1 MYKKFIF
8 IIFIIASLT
17 FIYFGR
23 YVDEYVCENNF
34 YDFSKKTGLLGF
46 DFYLPNRHL
55 IEIEFK
61 DSNLEATFNIFWSVV
76 LPQFTGETDLKIGNM
91 KGWILFE
98 NRLVNYR
105 ITKDKLKELG
115 IGNGEV
121 ESKQIEKSKETI
133 LNRHKFYEFGQ
144 GDKKVVL
151 KRNIKFDEESGILSV
166 HSYAVDTIR
175 NDDEWET
182 NYLQITKETREPGS
196 TNDSFRE
203 RRRYI
208 EESMEF
214 EKTAKVFIDGISS
227 TTNCKLKSSKLK
239 LDF

>member
-55 IEIEFK
+55 IEVEFK
-61 DSNLEATFNIFWSVV
+61 DSYLEILIKSRKGFE
-76 LPQFTGETDLKIGNM
+76 PQFTGETDLAIGNM
-91 KGWILFE
+91 KGWILSTLG
-98 NRLVNYR
+98 LVDDR

-115 IGNGEV
+115 IGNGV
-121 ESKQIEKSKETI
+121 IESKRIEKSKETI
-133 LNRHKFYEFGQ
+133 LNRYKFYEFGQ
-144 GDKKVVL
+144 GDKKVAL
-151 KRNIKFDEESGILSV
+151 RRNIKFDEESGILSV
-166 HSYAVDTIR
+166 YSYAIDTIK
-175 NDDEWET
+175 NDDEWDT
-182 NYLQITKETREPGS
+182 NFRQISKGVK
-196 TNDSFRE
+196 DSGYTDKDLFRE
-203 RRRYI
+203 YRRYI

-214 EKTAKVFIDGISS
+214 QKTAKVFIDGISS